1 MNSLL
6 GQIAK
11 AVLASFLPVEETQG
25 ENPIVMLTLRNV
37 YQHDLQIKP
46 DRISFYRNGI
56 EYDYELGVEIKNA
69 GENVAVHVSYFNEED
84 DLDRNDNLSFEKTF
98 IYDNPMFA
106 LHAAIFILANDFN
119 HELEMPNEPLE
130 IITQSPESDFDPL
143 DEELRLMMEDSN
155 KENDEGEVS
164 IWCITLEETRSQRV
178 IEILELG
185 SSIESDKNPLDE
197 FTKAILS
204 LSAYEMQSRIERH
217 TDIEFTLEDSR
228 LEVLNTLYQYL
239 VDESLKE
246 LPKSKLK
253 WPRWFS

>member
-11 AVLASFLPVEETQG
+11 AILASFLPVEETQG
-25 ENPIVMLTLRNV
+25 ENQIIMLTLRNV

-56 EYDYELGVEIKNA
+56 EYDYELGVEIKSA

-84 DLDRNDNLSFEKTF
+84 DLDLHDNLSFTKTF
-98 IYDNPMFA
+98 IYDNAMFA
-106 LHAAIFILANDFN
+106 LHAAIFILANDFDR
-119 HELEMPNEPLE
+119 ELEMPNEPLE
-130 IITQSPESDFDPL
+130 IHTRSPESDFDPL
-143 DEELRLMMEDSN
+143 DEELALMMQESH

-164 IWCITLEETRSQRV
+164 IWCITLEEARSQRV

-185 SSIESDKNPLDE
+185 ADIASDKSPLDE
-197 FTKAILS
+197 FTKAILAVS
-204 LSAYEMQSRIERH
+204 MHEMQSRIERH
-217 TDIEFTLEDSR
+217 TDIEFTIEESR
-228 LEVLNTLYQYL
+228 LEVLNTLYRYL
-239 VDESLKE
+239 LDEEQKE

-253 WPRWFS
+253 WPRWLS